1 VTHEFN
7 QRFGETNGNAKL
19 TQQQV
24 DKIRTSSLPNR
35 TLANQHGVTI
45 ETIEKIKK
53 GKTWPAPST
62 STN

>member
-1 VTHEFN
+1 MTHEFN

-24 DKIRTSSLPNR
+24 DKIRASTLPSR
-35 TLANQHGVTI
+35 TLASQFGVTI
-45 ETIEKIKK
+45 ETILKIKRN
-53 GKTWPAPST
+53 KTWPAPST